1 MTLGKTLRTF
11 YILLRALYLLPR
23 AGAALLLAVLTGQA
37 AAQQVCADPGSSMLW
52 EVTGPG
58 LGPDAVTLHLF
69 GSIHLG
75 KAEFYPLHPTI
86 EATFRAADTLV
97 FEIDPQAAADPQ
109 VALRMQ
115 LRGML
120 PAGQTLTDV
129 VSPEAIENLQQV
141 MAGFGIPLGNFM
153 TLKPWMLT
161 LILANVQAS
170 SLGYS
175 AQHGLESYFIAQKAP
190 ETAIAELET
199 LEQQVDMLDGLDP
212 ELLLGYSLQDFDD
225 SSAEME
231 ALISAWRCADKT
243 ALSDQLFSEL
253 LALGETSDPAERAG
267 LEDLYD
273 KLYTNR
279 NLVMADGIVRFI
291 ESGSGDWFVVVGS
304 AHLLGEGSVVELLE
318 QRGYTV
324 TPVRLDP

>member
-1 MTLGKTLRTF
+1 MTLGKTLRW
-11 YILLRALYLLPR
+11 L
-23 AGAALLLAVLTGQA
+23 GALLLTAFTGQA
-37 AAQQVCADPGSSMLW
+37 AAQQTCADPASSMLW

-58 LGPDAVTLHLF
+58 LGNDGATLHLF

-97 FEIDPQAAADPQ
+97 FEIDPQSAADPQ
-109 VALRMQ
+109 VAMRMQ

-129 VSPEAIENLQQV
+129 VSPEALENLQAV
-141 MAGFGIPLGNFM
+141 LARFGIPLGNFM
-153 TLKPWMLT
+153 NLKPWMLT

-190 ETAIAELET
+190 ETAIAELESI
-199 LEQQVDMLDGLDP
+199 EQQVDMLDGLDP
-212 ELLLGYSLQDFDD
+212 ELLLGYSMQDFDD
-225 SSAEME
+225 SAGEME
-231 ALISAWRCADKT
+231 KLIGAWRCADKE
-243 ALSDQLFSEL
+243 ALSEQLFSEL
-253 LALGETSDPAERAG
+253 LALEETADPAGRAG

-273 KLYTNR
+273 QLYTNR
-279 NLVMADGIVRFI
+279 NQVMADGIVRFI
-291 ESGSGDWFVVVGS
+291 ETGSGVWFVVVGS

-324 TPVRLDP
+324 TPVRLEP